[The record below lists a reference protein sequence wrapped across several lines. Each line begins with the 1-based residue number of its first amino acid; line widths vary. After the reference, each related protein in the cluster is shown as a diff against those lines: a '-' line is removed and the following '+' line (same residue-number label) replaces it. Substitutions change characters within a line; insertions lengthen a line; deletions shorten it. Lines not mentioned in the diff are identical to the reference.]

1 MFGLGIGEGLILL
14 AIVVLLFGGKKLPQ
28 LGKSMGQA
36 LQNFKTGLKEG
47 SETEDEKLADKS
59 RESETKES

>member
-14 AIVVLLFGGKKLPQ
+14 AIVVLMFGGKKIPE

-36 LQNFKTGLKEG
+36 ITGFKKGLKEDDQDK
-47 SETEDEKLADKS
+47 EKIEDKNKNA
-59 RESETKES
+59 

>member
-14 AIVVLLFGGKKLPQ
+14 AIVILMFGGKKIPE

-36 LQNFKTGLKEG
+36 ITGFKKGLKEDDQDK
-47 SETEDEKLADKS
+47 EKIEDKNKNA
-59 RESETKES
+59 